1 MVLLQSGQ
9 AFDIIH
15 AGFADIAAFKGDAAV
30 LTSAE
35 GTLTAAVVSVCCQV
49 EFCFV
54 IHVISHNAASSY
66 LTVWPGRERGARHR
80 TCLQIYHKAFMYKNK

>member
-15 AGFADIAAFKGDAAV
+15 AGFADIASLKGDAAV
-30 LTSAE
+30 LTSAK

-54 IHVISHNAASSY
+54 IHVIFHNAASSY
-66 LTVWPGRERGARHR
+66 LTVWPGRERGARQW
-80 TCLQIYHKAFMYKNK
+80 TCLQTYHKTAM